1 MPQRILEY
9 KEVAGKV
16 VEKVT
21 LTNEEDWHM
30 LTVRFTDKTQ
40 LGFQIKMRL
49 EASPELTDWKTGDG
63 KSLKQYPLVRER
75 RFEDM

>member
-9 KEVAGKV
+9 PAAVGKV

-30 LTVRFTDKTQ
+30 ITVRFTDKTQ

-49 EASPELTDWKTGDG
+49 EVKPEFTDWKTGDG
-63 KSLKQYPLVRER
+63 KTLKRYPLVRER

>member
-1 MPQRILEY
+1 MAQRILEY

-21 LTNEEDWHM
+21 LTNEDDWHM

-49 EASPELTDWKTGDG
+49 EAMPELTDWKSGDG

-75 RFEDM
+75 RFEDT